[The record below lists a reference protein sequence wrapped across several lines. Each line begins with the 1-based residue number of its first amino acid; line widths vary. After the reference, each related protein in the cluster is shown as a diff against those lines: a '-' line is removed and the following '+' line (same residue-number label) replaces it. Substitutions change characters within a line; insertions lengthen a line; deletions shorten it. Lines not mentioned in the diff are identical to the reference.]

1 MPEAPAAMRET
12 AAVPKSKEHREA
24 LEYIERVTASA
35 GQVQRRVLA
44 EILAQNAPA
53 EYLRRIGVSGA
64 APGADEAFRCAAPL
78 VTYEDILPDVLRIAN
93 GDTSPI
99 FSGKPIREF
108 LTSSGTSGG
117 ERKLMPTIAE
127 EMDRRS
133 LLYSL
138 LMPVMSQAVPGLDK
152 GKAMYLYFVKAESRT
167 PGGLPAR
174 PVLTSFYRSRH
185 FLERPHDPYT
195 VYTSPDEAILC
206 VDAYQSMYAQLLC
219 GLVHR
224 ADVLRCGA
232 VFASGFLRAIR
243 FLEKHWPR
251 LCRDIRTGALDAEIT
266 DRAVRGAVERVLRAD
281 PALADAIEAECA
293 RPSWQGIIRRVW
305 PNNKYIDVIVT
316 GAMAQY
322 IPTLEFYGGGLPLTC
337 TMYASS
343 ECYFGL
349 NLNPMC
355 KPSDVAYTLIPTMC
369 YFEFLPVQSG
379 SNATAEPNHRDLVDL
394 VDVKLGHEYELVV
407 TTYSGLYRYCV
418 GDVLRVAGFKNQAP
432 MFNFVRRKNVALSI
446 DSDKTDEAELHVA
459 VSGAVQHLA
468 PFGASLVEYTSYADA
483 STIPGHYVLFWEL
496 RAGGT
501 AVPASVFEDCCLAV
515 EEALNSVYRQG
526 RAADS
531 SIGPLEIRVVSN
543 GTFDKLMD
551 YALARGASI
560 NQYKAPRCVRP
571 GPVVELLDGRVQ
583 ARYFSPKCP
592 KWCPGSQQW
601 SSNRNAAAKKTSNG
615 GLVA

>member
-1 MPEAPAAMRET
+1 MPEAPDHAKPAPPE
-12 AAVPKSKEHREA
+12 AHREA

-64 APGADEAFRCAAPL
+64 APGAVDAFRRAAPL

-99 FSGKPIREF
+99 LSGKPIREF

-117 ERKLMPTIAE
+117 ERKLMPTIAD
-127 EMDRRS
+127 EMNRRS

-195 VYTSPDEAILC
+195 VYTSPDEAVLC

-224 ADVLRCGA
+224 ADVLRVGA

-251 LCRDIRTGALDAEIT
+251 LCRDIRSGTLDAEIT
-266 DRAVRGAVERVLRAD
+266 DRAVRGAVLERVLVRPD
-281 PALADAIEAECA
+281 PALADAVEAECA
-293 RPSWQGIIRRVW
+293 RASWQGIIRRVW
-305 PNNKYIDVIVT
+305 PNTKYIDVIVT

-355 KPSDVAYTLIPTMC
+355 KPSEVAYTLIPTMC
-369 YFEFLPVQSG
+369 YFEFLPVVHSE
-379 SNATAEPNHRDLVDL
+379 SDAAAAAEPDHRDLVDL

-407 TTYSGLYRYCV
+407 TTYSGLYRYRV

-446 DSDKTDEAELHVA
+446 DSDKTDEAELHAA

-483 STIPGHYVLFWEL
+483 TIIPGHYVLFWEL

-501 AVPASVFEDCCLAV
+501 DVPASVFEDCCLAV

-526 RAADS
+526 RAADR
-531 SIGPLEIRVVSN
+531 SIGPLEIRVVSD

-571 GPVVELLDGRVQ
+571 GPVVDLLNGRVQ
-583 ARYFSPKCP
+583 AKYFSPKCP
-592 KWCPGSQQW
+592 KWSPGSKQW
-601 SSNRNAAAKKTSNG
+601 SGNG
-615 GLVA
+615 GVA